1 MAESSVAAV
10 PWRVAAVSWLGA
22 GALKACMVAAY
33 RSTDFEVH
41 RNWFAIT
48 ASLPPARWYYEDTSE
63 WTLDYPPLFAW
74 FQRALGLAAP
84 LFDARMLRISA
95 EPYASDA
102 TVLFQRLSVIATEAV
117 LLLSV
122 RAFQRGQRR
131 CASADAADPAPVI
144 VVLLAL
150 NAGIFITDHV
160 HFQYNGLLLGILL
173 LSAAMVNSGQH
184 LCAAVLF
191 AALLNLKH
199 LFLSLGPAFFVYLL
213 RFHCLEPHA
222 SAWNPS
228 RSAAG
233 FISRFCLLGV
243 VVLAVFAIVWAPF
256 VTAGGFP
263 GMLQILKRLFPF
275 GRGLCHAYWAPNVWV
290 AYNVADKVRVG
301 ICVLACIHRY
311 VHMLACRHTCVD

>member
-1 MAESSVAAV
+1 
-10 PWRVAAVSWLGA
+10 
-22 GALKACMVAAY
+22 
-33 RSTDFEVH
+33 
-41 RNWFAIT
+41 
-48 ASLPPARWYYEDTSE
+48 
-63 WTLDYPPLFAW
+63 
-74 FQRALGLAAP
+74 
-84 LFDARMLRISA
+84 
-95 EPYASDA
+95 
-102 TVLFQRLSVIATEAV
+102 
-117 LLLSV
+117 
-122 RAFQRGQRR
+122 
-131 CASADAADPAPVI
+131 
-144 VVLLAL
+144 
-150 NAGIFITDHV
+150 
-160 HFQYNGLLLGILL
+160 
-173 LSAAMVNSGQH
+173 MVNSGQH

-263 GMLQILKRLFPF
+263 GVLQILKRLFPF

-290 AYNVADKVRVG
+290 AYNVADKVH
-301 ICVLACIHRY
+301 ICMYMYMCMYMCMYMYMY
-311 VHMLACRHTCVD
+311 V